1 MNIGLWAQVAVF
13 THIFLS
19 LDVDWDRF
27 VFG

>member
-1 MNIGLWAQVAVF
+1 MGIGLWAQVAVY
-13 THIFLS
+13 ILMYIS